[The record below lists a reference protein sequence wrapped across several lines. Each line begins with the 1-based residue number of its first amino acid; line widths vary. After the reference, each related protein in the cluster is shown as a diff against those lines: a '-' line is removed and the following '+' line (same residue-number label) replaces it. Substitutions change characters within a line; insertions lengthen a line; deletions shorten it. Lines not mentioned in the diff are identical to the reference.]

1 MLLLMIR
8 RLQQA
13 LLVLW
18 LMSLLVFLG
27 VYALGNPLD
36 LLVDPQATPEQIAQ
50 MAQRLGLDQPWWRQY
65 LHFLWGVCH
74 GDLGVSFAHGI
85 PAIQLILQRL
95 PATLELA
102 VVAMGIAL
110 LLGIP
115 LGMLAGA
122 YPQRAWS
129 RLLMTGSVIGFSLP
143 TFWVGLVLILIFA
156 VEHPWLPASGRGHT
170 RLLWGIEWSILT
182 RDGWAHLILP
192 ACNLALFKLSLVIRL
207 IATGT
212 REVLA
217 QDFIRFARA
226 KGLTTWSILSRHVL
240 RNTLTPVITV
250 MGMEFASL
258 MAFAVVTESVFA
270 WPGMGK
276 LLLDA
281 ILTLNRPVVIAYL
294 LLVAVLFV
302 VINLVV
308 DLLYLWLDPR
318 LRLSG
323 QRT

>member
-1 MLLLMIR
+1 MLLLIIR

-13 LLVLW
+13 LLALW

-36 LLVDPQATPEQIAQ
+36 LLIDPQATPEEIALT
-50 MAQRLGLDQPWWRQY
+50 AHRLGLDQSWWTQY
-65 LHFLWGVCH
+65 LHFMWGLCH

-102 VVAMGIAL
+102 IVAMGIAL

-122 YPQRAWS
+122 YPQRCWS

-156 VEHPWLPASGRGHT
+156 VQNPWLPASGRGQT
-170 RLLWGIEWSILT
+170 RLLFGIEWSVLT

-226 KGLTTWSILSRHVL
+226 KGLSNQTILMRYVL
-240 RNTLTPVITV
+240 RNTLTPMITV

-258 MAFAVVTESVFA
+258 LAFAVVTESVFA

-281 ILTLNRPVVIAYL
+281 ILTLNRPVVISYL
-294 LLVAVLFV
+294 LLVAVLFIF
-302 VINLVV
+302 INLVV
-308 DLLYLWLDPR
+308 DLLYFLLDPR
-318 LRLSG
+318 LRY
-323 QRT
+323 